1 VTAPLSA
8 QLIEAGNPTVD
19 KTLTLLDPVF
29 YNNYPLLNEAHSDY
43 DKSAN

>member
-1 VTAPLSA
+1 MAV
-8 QLIEAGNPTVD
+8 GNPTVD
-19 KTLTLLDPVF
+19 KTFGAVVEVF